1 MVVGFEFK
9 PQISAC
15 AAEQNG
21 VNSGV
26 LYWPF
31 RSAPEAIL
39 HVAPLTSLSLL
50 RLPHLFR
57 QPIQSA
63 LGLLWAMLSL

>member
-1 MVVGFEFK
+1 MCQ
-9 PQISAC
+9 PQISVVS
-15 AAEQNG
+15 QSTFT
-21 VNSGV
+21 VLLNSGV

-63 LGLLWAMLSL
+63 LGLLWATLSL